1 MVPFYH
7 LSLTCQSI
15 PHRKAVIPPPPP
27 PRDFSLSANMLFPL
41 TIYVKNIENLSYIAS
56 TKKPGYPHFKNKQT
70 NKQPAILFHAARNTS
85 PTHTHTDKT
94 KQSKV
99 SFDLPTFTIAP
110 ALGPEASN
118 FSRGCLEDG

>member
-1 MVPFYH
+1 
-7 LSLTCQSI
+7 
-15 PHRKAVIPPPPP
+15 
-27 PRDFSLSANMLFPL
+27 MLFPL

-85 PTHTHTDKT
+85 PPHTHTDKT

-110 ALGPEASN
+110 ALGPEALN